1 MHIFSGNIQRIERGE
16 IIDSGYEGFF
26 RVRADGK
33 DEISSLP
40 RHVALRVSVALKE
53 CEIFRSVLLF
63 VFLRLRSI
71 DLSKGKK
78 KSNLFENL

>member
-1 MHIFSGNIQRIERGE
+1 MFGLGVSNKYNFALVLQRIERGE

-40 RHVALRVSVALKE
+40 RNVALRV
-53 CEIFRSVLLF
+53 
-63 VFLRLRSI
+63 RLAKKYIKFFCVYRSI
-71 DLSKGKK
+71 KIM
-78 KSNLFENL
+78 FQFC